1 MTIVVPTTRRQR
13 PAFYIVRF
21 VTIGGHGQAE
31 PLPGEPKTGSG
42 VATPLLEEPKPKP
55 EEPKKLEEPFDDEIG
70 F

>member
-21 VTIGGHGQAE
+21 VTIGGGGQGL
-31 PLPGEPKTGSG
+31 PL
-42 VATPLLEEPKPKP
+42 P

>member
-13 PAFYIVRF
+13 PAFHIVRF
-21 VTIGGHGQAE
+21 VTIGGGQRL
-31 PLPGEPKTGSG
+31 PL
-42 VATPLLEEPKPKP
+42 P